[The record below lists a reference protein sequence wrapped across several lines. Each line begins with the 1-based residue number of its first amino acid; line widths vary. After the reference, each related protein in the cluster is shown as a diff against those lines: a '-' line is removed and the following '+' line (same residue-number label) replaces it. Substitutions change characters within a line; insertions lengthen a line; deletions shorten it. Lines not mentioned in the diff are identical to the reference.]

1 MNTYE
6 INRSAMNKLTLVILV
21 FDVTDSDGN
30 YYQFKNNGSGFK
42 KFVKLLNSDSHCVM
56 EATGYYHYQLAY
68 HLLESGIK
76 VSVENPLSV
85 KRFIEMRL
93 SKIKTDKSDSKLIC
107 ACAAQVELKLWKGS
121 SKEVQESLQLTRSLS
136 IYTKQRTMLKNKLHG
151 EDVLGSPS
159 KVVVSSLKRSL
170 KQLGKEMKTL
180 EDRLLVLV
188 KQEHQDLFTR
198 LKTIPG
204 IGPKTAI
211 MLVVLTGGFE
221 RFLSAAELCSYAGL
235 TPVIRQSGSSVK
247 GRPRIS
253 KMGNQKLR
261 NLLFMCSFTACKY
274 NKACRDLYERIVAKG
289 KRKKLALIAV
299 CNKLLKQAFAIAKSG
314 LIFDKEYKST
324 LVKN

>member
-1 MNTYE
+1 
-6 INRSAMNKLTLVILV
+6 MNKDINYFGLDISHLV

-42 KFVKLLNSDSHCVM
+42 KFVKLLNFDSHCVM

-68 HLLESGIK
+68 YLLENGIK
-76 VSVENPLSV
+76 VSVENPLAV
-85 KRFIEMRL
+85 KRFIQMRL

-107 ACAAQVELKLWKGS
+107 EYAQQVDLKLWKGN
-121 SKEVQESLQLTRSLS
+121 SKNDIECLQITRTLS
-136 IYTKQRTMLKNKLHG
+136 VYTKQSTMLKNKLHG
-151 EDVLGSPS
+151 EAVLGNPS
-159 KVVVSSLKRSL
+159 KAVVSSLNRSL
-170 KQLGKEMKTL
+170 KQVKKEL
-180 EDRLLVLV
+180 EILEAKLLILV
-188 KQEHQDLFTR
+188 KQTHQDLLTR
-198 LKTIPG
+198 IKTIPG
-204 IGPKTAI
+204 IGSKTAI

-221 RFLSAAELCSYAGL
+221 RFTSASELCSYAGL

-253 KMGNQKLR
+253 KIGNQKLR
-261 NLLFMCSFTACKY
+261 NLLFMCSFNACKY

-289 KRKKLALIAV
+289 KSKKLALIAV

-314 LIFDKEYKST
+314 LIYDDTYRST

>member
-1 MNTYE
+1 
-6 INRSAMNKLTLVILV
+6 MNKGIKYFGLDISHLV

-30 YYQFKNNGSGFK
+30 YYQFKNNEFGFK
-42 KFVKLLNSDSHCVM
+42 KFSRLLNEKSHCVM

-68 HLLESGIK
+68 HLLETGIK

-85 KRFIEMRL
+85 KRFIQMKL

-107 ACAAQVELKLWKGS
+107 DYAEQVELKLWQGN
-121 SKEVQESLQLTRSLS
+121 SKTEIECLQIARALS
-136 IYTKQRTMLKNKLHG
+136 VYTKQSTMLKNKLHG
-151 EDVLGSPS
+151 EDVLGNPS
-159 KVVVSSLKRSL
+159 KMVVSSLKRSL
-170 KQLGKEMKTL
+170 KQLEKEIKTL
-180 EDRLLVLV
+180 EDKLLVLV
-188 KQEHQDLFTR
+188 KEVHQDLLTR

-211 MLVVLTGGFE
+211 MLVVFTGGFD
-221 RFLSAAELCSYAGL
+221 RFKSASELCSYAGL
-235 TPVIRQSGSSVK
+235 TPVIRQSGSSVN

-253 KMGNQKLR
+253 KIGNQKLR
-261 NLLFMCSFTACKY
+261 NLLFMCSFNACKY

-289 KRKKLALIAV
+289 KSKKLALIAV

-314 LIFDKEYKST
+314 LIYDDTYRST